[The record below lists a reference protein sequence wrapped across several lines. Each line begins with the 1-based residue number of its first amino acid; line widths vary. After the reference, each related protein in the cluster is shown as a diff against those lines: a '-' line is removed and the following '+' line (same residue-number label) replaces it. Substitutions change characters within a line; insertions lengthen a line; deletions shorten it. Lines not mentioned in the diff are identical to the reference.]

1 MNGFRAA
8 KSGPTGVRPVTFGQ
22 AAART
27 NLQLMNPAQQLLS
40 TRRSTASKAFA
51 PASTSGALPF
61 PTQKYPHDL
70 PLAARD
76 GKIRED
82 GGVRDRAVLIA
93 DGRGLNAQCVATALF
108 PAGSQ

>member
-1 MNGFRAA
+1 M
-8 KSGPTGVRPVTFGQ
+8 
-22 AAART
+22 
-27 NLQLMNPAQQLLS
+27 LS
-40 TRRSTASKAFA
+40 MQRSTASKAFA

-76 GKIRED
+76 GKVRED
-82 GGVRDRAVLIA
+82 GVVRDRAVLIA